1 VQDELDLNH
10 KVHQGRDK
18 QLFSHHVFLCQKVHD
33 QMHLLFCV
41 EFGELNFLV
50 LQQQPELE
58 LSLLSFLVEK
68 GPHLVWQYF

>member
-1 VQDELDLNH
+1 M
-10 KVHQGRDK
+10 
-18 QLFSHHVFLCQKVHD
+18 VHD
-33 QMHLLFCV
+33 QMHLLFFL

-50 LQQQPELE
+50 LQQQLVLV